1 MSDILKRR
9 EGETLEEYQIRLSL
23 GLLNKEPGYEDL
35 EWEDVKELLD
45 SDEHRDTLRRKG
57 KGIQIYDNYIKTKTP
72 EMIGKEEY
80 EKLLSKEI
88 EIKKE
93 RVKLNDQRNLLNRQI
108 RDLARKDNLG
118 NILEEKLEK
127 LPNQVLNMSY
137 TQHETSKKQGI
148 FCISDVHYGMTV
160 DNFLNK
166 YNPDIARERMSY
178 LVDKV
183 IEYSNLNNLD
193 VMNICLLGDMIS
205 GEQYLSVRLE
215 NNENLIEQIIN
226 VSELLSEA
234 IYKISLNV
242 PFVTISI
249 ADGNHERIYNKKD
262 NLNKDNYTTLIR
274 KFLQLR
280 LEKVSNI
287 TFLEN
292 VYDENIISFECCGN
306 TVVGLHGDKCKKD
319 KVAYEMYNM
328 LNKKI
333 DILLLGHFHQVA
345 QDICY
350 ETIVYRN
357 GSFIGTD
364 EYARNLNLN
373 TYAMQKLLIVSELGV
388 ECCYDIRLNK

>member
-1 MSDILKRR
+1 MNNEQFEKKLK
-9 EGETLEEYQIRLSL
+9 LCLQK
-23 GLLNKEPGYEDL
+23 LNKEIDIDWIEIVQELGLDISSDHLRKTAYGL
-35 EWEDVKELLD
+35 KE
-45 SDEHRDTLRRKG
+45 
-57 KGIQIYDNYIKTKTP
+57 YDDYIKSKTP

-80 EKLLSKEI
+80 KKLLEKEL

-93 RVKLNDQRNLLNRQI
+93 KIKLRDERNLVNRQL
-108 RDLARKDNLG
+108 RDIARKENLS
-118 NILEEKLEK
+118 NILEDKLEK
-127 LPNQVLNMSY
+127 LPNQIINMDYVQRKS
-137 TQHETSKKQGI
+137 SKKQGI
-148 FCISDVHYGMTV
+148 LMLSDIHYGMMV

-166 YNPDIARERMSY
+166 YNTEIAKERMSY

-183 IEYSNLNNLD
+183 IEYSKLNNLD
-193 VMNICLLGDMIS
+193 IMNVCLLGDMIS

-215 NNENLIEQIIN
+215 NNENLISQIIG

-249 ADGNHERIYNKKD
+249 ADGNHERVYGKKE

-274 KFLQLR
+274 KFLQLK
-280 LEKVSNI
+280 LENISNV

-328 LNKKI
+328 INKKI

-373 TYAMQKLLIVSELGV
+373 TYPTQKMLIVSELGA
-388 ECCYDIRLNK
+388 ECCYDIRLNITNK